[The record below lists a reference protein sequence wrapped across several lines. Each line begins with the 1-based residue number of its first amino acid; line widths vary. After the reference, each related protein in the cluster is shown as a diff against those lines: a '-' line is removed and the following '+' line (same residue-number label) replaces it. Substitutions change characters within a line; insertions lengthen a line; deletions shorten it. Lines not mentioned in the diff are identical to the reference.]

1 MENIVSHL
9 VTEIDSDITNI
20 SKFLKI
26 LPVLISKCFAL
37 LKPVTTGYSGRS
49 HRSKVVTTLLLEVIS
64 KALPGKLSELEIKV
78 VKDLLPEAVAEV
90 DKVLHYKCFKMC
102 TCYR

>member
-9 VTEIDSDITNI
+9 VTEIDSDINNI

-37 LKPVTTGYSGRS
+37 LKPVTKTGRS

-90 DKVLHYKCFKMC
+90 DKVLHYKCFKLC
-102 TCYR
+102 TGHR